1 MLMGEDVV
9 GGEHDGV
16 WDCRQPRK
24 NSSLGM

>member
-16 WDCRQPRK
+16 WDCRQRRK